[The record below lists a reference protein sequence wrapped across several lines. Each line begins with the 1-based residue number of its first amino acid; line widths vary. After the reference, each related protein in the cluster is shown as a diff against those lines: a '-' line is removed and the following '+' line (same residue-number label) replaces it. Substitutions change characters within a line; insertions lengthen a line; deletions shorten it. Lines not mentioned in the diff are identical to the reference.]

1 MVRYEA
7 VLFRD
12 NGDGQIEDCKTL
24 LQARKALKKMI
35 DDKPYQD
42 AYIRRFELNE
52 DGETISTKDYE
63 IK

>member
-12 NGDGQIEDCKTL
+12 NGGGQIEDCKTL
-24 LQARKALKKMI
+24 SQAKKTLKKMI
-35 DDKPYQD
+35 DKKPYQD
-42 AYIRRFELNE
+42 AYIRRFELDEN
-52 DGETISTKDYE
+52 GETISTKDYE